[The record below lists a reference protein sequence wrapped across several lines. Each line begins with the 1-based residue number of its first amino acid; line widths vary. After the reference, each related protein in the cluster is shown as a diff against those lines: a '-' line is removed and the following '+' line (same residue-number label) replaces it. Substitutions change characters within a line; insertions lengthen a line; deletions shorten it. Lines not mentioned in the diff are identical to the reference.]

1 VAGDGELIGE
11 EVATEEVLMPKMRVV
26 SSSLVRVLDVAVE
39 TTVLRGD
46 LDGNR
51 GGRWYLVV
59 FKYWKFLYKWE

>member
-1 VAGDGELIGE
+1 VAGDSELIGE

-51 GGRWYLVV
+51 GGRWYLAV